1 MKVLKNGN
9 PVEVSY
15 EGLCKD
21 LGFDPTVHFVKVTTR
36 RTITWTAGK
45 ADEIMA
51 LKRACRD
58 NGYKM
63 SLDLEGFY
71 K

>member
-1 MKVLKNGN
+1 MKVIKDGK
-9 PVEVSY
+9 PVEMTY
-15 EGLCKD
+15 EALCKD
-21 LGFDPTVHFVKVTTR
+21 LGFCSDVHFVKVTTR